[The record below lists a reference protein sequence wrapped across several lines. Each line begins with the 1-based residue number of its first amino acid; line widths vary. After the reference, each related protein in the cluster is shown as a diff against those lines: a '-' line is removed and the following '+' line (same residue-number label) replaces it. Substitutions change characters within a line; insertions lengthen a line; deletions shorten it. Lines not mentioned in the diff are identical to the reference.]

1 MKRTLLAIAIAAA
14 ATPAL
19 ALTEVQWW
27 HSMTGV
33 NNQRVNDFANNFNA
47 SQSQCKVNAIYKGSY
62 DDSMTAA
69 IAAFRSGTAPHIL
82 QAYEVGTATMMYSK
96 AIKPV
101 GEVMRESGVKW
112 DPKAYIPAV
121 AGYYTSPKGEI
132 MSFPFNSSTTVLFWN
147 KDAFKAA
154 GLDPNKP
161 PKTWGEVAAA
171 GAKLKAAGH
180 KCPLTTSWQ
189 TWTQLESFSTW
200 HNTEFATKNNGF
212 GGLDARLDFNSPL
225 HVRHIENLANLAK
238 QGIFVYGGRGSQG
251 DAKFASGECAM
262 TTMSS
267 AAYGLTK
274 STLKADFGISTLPYY
289 SDVQGAPQNTVIGG
303 ASLWVFNGK
312 KKDEYQCVGK
322 FFAYLSQPEVQA
334 KWHQDTGY
342 LPSTLAAYELTKK
355 SGFYTKNPGTDVSV
369 EQMVVKTTD
378 KSRGLRLGNMVQIRA
393 IMEEELENVWGG
405 KKTPKQGLDDAV
417 RRGNE
422 QLERFQ
428 KTVGGKS

>member
-14 ATPAL
+14 ASPAL
-19 ALTEVQWW
+19 ALTEIQWW

-33 NNQRVNDFANNFNA
+33 NNERVNDFAKSFNA
-47 SQSQCKVNAIYKGSY
+47 TQNQCKVNAIYKGSY

-238 QGIFVYGGRGSQG
+238 QGIFVYGGRGSAG

-289 SDVQGAPQNTVIGG
+289 SDVEGAPQNTVIGG

-428 KTVGGKS
+428 KTVGGK